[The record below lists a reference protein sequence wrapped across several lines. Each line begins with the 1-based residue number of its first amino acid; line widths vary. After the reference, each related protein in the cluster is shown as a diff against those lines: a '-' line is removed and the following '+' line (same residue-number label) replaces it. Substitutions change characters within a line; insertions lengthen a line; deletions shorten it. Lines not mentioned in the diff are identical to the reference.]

1 MLTQNIRRINLP
13 KQNILIAF
21 LIFVIIGGG
30 SSVAIRITYTELDP
44 FWVAA
49 SRLALGAFAFWI
61 LVIYKRIPFPKG
73 KALLGAL
80 IFGTL
85 TIGLAYILIAW
96 GLVVTPAGL
105 FQILMALVPLITIFL
120 ATFQGIEAIT
130 GRGIF
135 GALLALTGIAIA
147 VGGASSADLSL
158 PHIAA
163 IIIAAVIMAEGGV
176 IIKKFPPT
184 PPIMINAIGTTT
196 GALILS
202 TISIVIEEE
211 WTLPTRTDTW
221 IAFIYLIIFV
231 TLIAFMLYIF
241 VLNNWTASGT
251 SYGFVLFP
259 LVTVV
264 LAAILAGES
273 ITLNFIFGAAFVL
286 TGVMFGA
293 ILPSKS
299 KTDAIEECKERS
311 GQVLPR
317 CI

>member
-1 MLTQNIRRINLP
+1 MLSQNIKRINLP
-13 KQNILIAF
+13 RQNILAAF

-44 FWVAA
+44 FWVAS
-49 SRLALGAFAFWI
+49 SRLALGASAFWM
-61 LVIYKRIPFPKG
+61 LVVYKRIPFPKG
-73 KALLGAL
+73 KALIGAL

-85 TIGLAYILIAW
+85 TMGLAYILIAW
-96 GLVVTPAGL
+96 GLVVTPASL
-105 FQILMALVPLITIFL
+105 FQILMAFVPLITIFL

-147 VGGASSADLSL
+147 VGGVSSSNLSL

-163 IIIAAVIMAEGGV
+163 IIMAAIIMAEGGV

-196 GALILS
+196 GAVILG
-202 TISIVIEEE
+202 TISLVNGEE
-211 WTLPTRTDTW
+211 WILPSHTDTW
-221 IAFIYLIIFV
+221 IAFIYLIVFV
-231 TLIAFMLYIF
+231 TLIAFMLYLF

-259 LVTVV
+259 LVTVILAV
-264 LAAILAGES
+264 LLAGES
-273 ITLNFIFGAAFVL
+273 ITFDFILGAAFVL
-286 TGVMFGA
+286 TGVLVGA
-293 ILPSKS
+293 ILPSKV
-299 KTDAIEECKERS
+299 KTTAIEECKARS